1 MLDLNHSRM
10 KMLEELYL
18 GIQLILLLLSLLTFQ
33 HIPIH
38 SSVLPI
44 KKFLFIYGFYLAFL
58 AIYFIRK
65 TYFQNIHHFNPN
77 LFLSFIDGIFLSVF
91 LYLSKDFFYP
101 VFHLFYIYITLQTVR
116 FYYKSSYLFSSFVT
130 LCYGIIVILQNPKN
144 LFSLEFLMNIF
155 SFYLLSYVLASILK
169 EMYRL
174 QSQTSFM
181 FKEIKEKNAVLNE
194 IATKDYLTNM
204 YNHKSFYKYLKDVIK
219 VSESKNTP
227 FCLTIMDI
235 DNFKKVNDTYGHLAG
250 DAILKEISS
259 MIHDHIR
266 KTDIAA
272 RYGGEEF
279 AIIFPNTSID
289 QAKKICERI
298 RKTIETHVFIMNQEK
313 IKITISGGVGCAS
326 IAPSSSNQHNF
337 VELVDN
343 LLYEAKHLG
352 KNQFKCSEKILCLD

>member
-1 MLDLNHSRM
+1 M
-10 KMLEELYL
+10 
-18 GIQLILLLLSLLTFQ
+18 I
-33 HIPIH
+33 
-38 SSVLPI
+38 
-44 KKFLFIYGFYLAFL
+44 
-58 AIYFIRK
+58 
-65 TYFQNIHHFNPN
+65 
-77 LFLSFIDGIFLSVF
+77 
-91 LYLSKDFFYP
+91 
-101 VFHLFYIYITLQTVR
+101 
-116 FYYKSSYLFSSFVT
+116 
-130 LCYGIIVILQNPKN
+130 QNPKN

-174 QSQTSFM
+174 QSQISFM
-181 FKEIKEKNAVLNE
+181 FEEIKEKNSVLNE

-219 VSESKNTP
+219 ISESKNTP

-250 DAILKEISS
+250 DTILKEISS

-279 AIIFPNTSID
+279 AIIFPNSSI
-289 QAKKICERI
+289 QEAEKICERI
-298 RKTIETHVFIMNQEK
+298 RKTIEDHIFLINREEV
-313 IKITISGGVGCAS
+313 KITISGGIGCAS

-352 KNQFKCSEKILCLD
+352 KNQFKCSAEILCLD